1 MAGCRSGQCACCRA
15 DRRGEFGARRGCHRC
30 IPQPL
35 AHRIHR
41 RPQLG
46 RTHRLTC
53 HPADITDAPDSTPR
67 RPSQPPPSALA
78 RPRPPGRTPAP
89 NRTALLPRTNLH
101 LAHDLLRPAVCMLC
115 RRARIRTPRRD
126 SHAARKVVDQYARA
140 ATTRARHANP
150 RAAEQ
155 LAHGMRSRAAQ
166 QLARRHDNW
175 CTTRQLGRGN
185 GVGAVRHRPA
195 KQRRAVSTRPAE
207 PRRPGSTRPAEP
219 NRPGPPQTRR
229 AEQAGIVPDQHSH
242 TRQNRPRPVEPLKA
256 RSPQASRATE
266 GEIDPDQ

>member
-15 DRRGEFGARRGCHRC
+15 DRRGEFGARRGCHRF
-30 IPQPL
+30 IPQPF

-101 LAHDLLRPAVCMLC
+101 LAHDLSRPAVCMLC

-140 ATTRARHANP
+140 ATTRARRENP

-155 LAHGMRSRAAQ
+155 LTHGMRSRAAQ

-175 CTTRQLGRGN
+175 CTARPLGRGK
-185 GVGAVRHRPA
+185 GVGAAQQCGTGQQSSAGQYRPDR
-195 KQRRAVSTRPAE
+195 QSRTGQDRP
-207 PRRPGSTRPAEP
+207 
-219 NRPGPPQTRR
+219 
-229 AEQAGIVPDQHSH
+229 D
-242 TRQNRPRPVEPLKA
+242 RQSRTGRDRPRPVEPSRPKSSRTSTATHA
-256 RSPQASRATE
+256 RVA
-266 GEIDPDQ
+266 PDR